1 MERSVAKNIPET
13 SDFEVEPIANIEQS
27 INTSGSDD
35 SEKSIKN
42 ITKNSTYRKMA
53 FRKLYK
59 GPKRFYPGEKLHCSF
74 QSTSNIE
81 LDDESINVLKS
92 MLSTKKRKITEKIQ
106 QLFPGKKLN
115 FRKKPIEYPC
125 PVKHCIYQG
134 PKLKRHLQSK
144 NHKFS
149 EEKARTYESFVRT
162 SVNCITL
169 ILKYQSHK
177 PNRCHICKAFFERID
192 SHYNTFHHLK
202 RNSMQME
209 RALEKSNVLTQEF
222 SNKYYRKNTTP
233 VNSSDNDIAE
243 QSPSSTIATNPIKSK
258 SKVMLSDTVTR
269 DPPEQEATT
278 ATKPKSK
285 VMPSQTVTTDTTK
298 QENKLNI
305 ENVSKKMPQSSSG
318 GIRLRGLFQK
328 PTPAMQKKKS
338 YTLKT
343 NSLSQNP

>member
-1 MERSVAKNIPET
+1 M
-13 SDFEVEPIANIEQS
+13 
-27 INTSGSDD
+27 
-35 SEKSIKN
+35 
-42 ITKNSTYRKMA
+42 
-53 FRKLYK
+53 
-59 GPKRFYPGEKLHCSF
+59 
-74 QSTSNIE
+74 
-81 LDDESINVLKS
+81 
-92 MLSTKKRKITEKIQ
+92 
-106 QLFPGKKLN
+106 FPGKKLN
-115 FRKKPIEYPC
+115 FRKTPIEYPC

-149 EEKARTYESFVRT
+149 EEKARTYESFVRA

-169 ILKYQSHK
+169 ILKHQSHK
-177 PNRCHICKAFFERID
+177 PNMCYICKAFFERID

-233 VNSSDNDIAE
+233 VNCSDNDIAE
-243 QSPSSTIATNPIKSK
+243 QSPSSTIATNPTKSN

-269 DPPEQEATT
+269 DPPEQEATN

-285 VMPSQTVTTDTTK
+285 VMPSQTVTTDPAE

-305 ENVSKKMPQSSSG
+305 ENVSKKMPQ
-318 GIRLRGLFQK
+318 
-328 PTPAMQKKKS
+328 
-338 YTLKT
+338 
-343 NSLSQNP
+343 